1 MISNIV
7 AFKPNRTTAPNRVN
21 GKVPTRPKNADVR
34 SREYLTS
41 DELEALQKAAKGVGR
56 HGHRDTTLILLSFR
70 HGLRVS
76 EAISLRWDHVNLKQ
90 GTIHVTRVKNGVDSV
105 HPLSGA
111 EIRALRRLRREY
123 PDTPFLFSSERR
135 GPLTPSTI
143 RKMITRAGA
152 KAGLG
157 FPAHPHMLRHSTG
170 FALANKGV
178 DTRSLQAYLG
188 HKSISSTVIYTQ
200 LSPDRFKDFWQD

>member
-7 AFKPNRTTAPNRVN
+7 PFKPDRSTAPNRVN
-21 GKVPTRPKNADVR
+21 GKVPTRPKNSDVR

-41 DELEALQKAAKGVGR
+41 DELVALQKAARRVGR
-56 HGHRDTTLILLSFR
+56 HGHRDATIILLSYR

-76 EAISLRWDHVNLKQ
+76 EAISLRWDHINLKQ

-135 GPLTPSTI
+135 GPLTASAI

-152 KAGLG
+152 KAELG

-188 HKSISSTVIYTQ
+188 HKSISSTVVYTQ
-200 LSPDRFKDFWQD
+200 LSSDRFKDFWRD